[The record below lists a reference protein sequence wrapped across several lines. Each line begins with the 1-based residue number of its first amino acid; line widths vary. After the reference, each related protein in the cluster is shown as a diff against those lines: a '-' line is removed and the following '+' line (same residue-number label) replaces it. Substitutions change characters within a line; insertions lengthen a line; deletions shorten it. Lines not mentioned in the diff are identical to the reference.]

1 MVVGLTGG
9 IATGKST
16 VTEMLRG
23 LGAYVVD
30 ADVWARKVVEPGS
43 PALTEIKQAFGS
55 QVIQPNGTLN
65 RPALA
70 GIVFHNP
77 DARALLNAITHPRVR
92 AGMKAE
98 TEAYHLQSPNLPVV
112 WDVPLLFEGET
123 RHLVDKTL
131 LVYVDEQTQVD
142 RLMVRDSFTLEDA
155 QARIASQLPIEQKR
169 QWADYV
175 IDNRGT
181 LDETREQVERVWEN
195 LRSQASQESES
206 SF

>member
-1 MVVGLTGG
+1 VVGLTGG

-30 ADVWARKVVEPGS
+30 ADVWARKVVERGS
-43 PALTEIKQAFGS
+43 PALAEIKQAFGS
-55 QVIQPNGTLN
+55 QVIQPDGTLN

-92 AGMKAE
+92 AGMKSE
-98 TEAYHLQSPNLPVV
+98 TEAYHVQSPNLPVV

-181 LDETREQVERVWEN
+181 IDETREQVERVWEN